1 MVGTAMACSLG
12 FDPNLQGKKIL
23 LLEAGNKKEFEVP
36 ESYST
41 RVSSINPG
49 SATLLSGIGAWD
61 HVLNMRCKP
70 FNRMQVWDAC
80 SDAMITFDKENLE
93 DEMGYVVENDVV
105 MAALTKQLD
114 AVLDQVKVQ
123 YRSRAVRYT
132 WPLPYQTAESNPW
145 VQVELASGQQLQTK
159 LLIGADGPNSTVR
172 KAAGMQT
179 VQWNYEQSA
188 VVAVLHLSEIKVKWP
203 ACVSSKVPM
212 FYSCGCNVVFT
223 LRCGLFVPNKKRCG
237 RCWGSACHDICLH
250 VTIDPHMYC
259 GYAHKD
265 IHDAV
270 RDAAHRVHPLAGQGV
285 NLGFGDVAC
294 LTRHLSQAAFDGRDL
309 GATRHLLE
317 YETERQRHN
326 LPMMAAIDILKRL
339 YSTKMAPFVLLRT
352 LGLQATSAVP
362 PLKEQ
367 IMAFASK

>member
-61 HVLNMRCKP
+61 NILNMRCKP

-188 VVAVLHLSEIKVKWP
+188 VVAVLHLSEPTFTMPKKKGKKGKKGKGKGKKGGKP
-203 ACVSSKVPM
+203 ESKIAEESDAEKAKANAALWEARLDITEQSRVEYREAARKLARANEELTSQQYRVEKDTVEIIA
-212 FYSCGCNVVFT
+212 F
-223 LRCGLFVPNKKRCG
+223 LKKKE
-237 RCWGSACHDICLH
+237 AE
-250 VTIDPHMYC
+250 
-259 GYAHKD
+259 KD
-265 IHDAV
+265 EQIAK
-270 RDAAHRVHPLAGQGV
+270 LQQQ
-285 NLGFGDVAC
+285 L
-294 LTRHLSQAAFDGRDL
+294 RDL
-309 GATRHLLE
+309 K
-317 YETERQRHN
+317 RQAREEKEE
-326 LPMMAAIDILKRL
+326 LIAKLQQQLRDLKRQAREEKEEL
-339 YSTKMAPFVLLRT
+339 IAKLQQQLRD
-352 LGLQATSAVP
+352 LKRQAREE
-362 PLKEQ
+362 KEELH
-367 IMAFASK
+367 IYCEG